1 MMYVL
6 FVGQAAIHVLILTN
20 MKTLARDQLR
30 PHRRPQNS
38 SAATFT
44 IQYRIIDTI
53 RFPLL
58 MSGLLSSM

>member
-38 SAATFT
+38 SAATLQFNIESFT
-44 IQYRIIDTI
+44 QYG
-53 RFPLL
+53 FLY
-58 MSGLLSSM
+58 